1 MNIFLL
7 GSQGYLGSYLQKHLN
22 ADTEIQKDKIYDY
35 FINCAGK
42 PVLEY
47 CEEHPEESY
56 VSNFDVIRQTHKQ
69 IPEAKIISFSSYYV
83 YDDIGYCSEKSNTT
97 NEYNYTKHK
106 LQAEEYVTE
115 NGGVSFRIGK
125 LFGNPESQQTKLT
138 DVFLKANKITL
149 DKVLFNPAAVKQVL
163 SVVQYELDTSMFTGI
178 YNLSNKG
185 VTSHL
190 DYCKYI
196 DDYLQTTTEISII
209 EQMPKRFHSYGRFLM
224 SVEKLESLFS
234 LVPWQEDLRE
244 YLGCI
249 VSEI

>member
-7 GSQGYLGSYLQKHLN
+7 GSRGYLGSYLQKHLN
-22 ADTEIQKDKIYDY
+22 ADTKIQEGKAYDY
-35 FINCAGK
+35 FLNCAGK

-83 YDDIGYCSEKSNTT
+83 YDDEGYCSENSNTT

-106 LQAEEYVTE
+106 LLAEEYVTE
-115 NGGVSFRIGK
+115 SGGVSFRIGK

-138 DVFLKANKITL
+138 DVFLKADKITL
-149 DKVLFNPAAVKQVL
+149 DKVLFNPTSVKQVL
-163 SVVQYELDTSMFTGI
+163 SVILHELNTNSLEGV

-185 VTSHL
+185 ITSHL
-190 DYCKYI
+190 NYCRYI
-196 DDYLQTTTEISII
+196 DDYLQTRTEISII
-209 EQMPKRFHSYGRFLM
+209 EQMPKGFHNYGRFLM
-224 SVEKLESLFS
+224 SVEKLNKVVALT
-234 LVPWQEDLRE
+234 PWQEDLRE
-244 YLGCI
+244 YLECI
-249 VSEI
+249 A